1 MNIQIFSTLII
12 ILVFNS
18 ITDAQSTFENIDNR
32 SKNFEFELGTF
43 LNIGS
48 EQFEFDGYLEVKTRS
63 GIFSDIWFDQ
73 VDLNQDT
80 DVQRY
85 ASIGFMK
92 EVKNNHILGFGYA
105 NSMINLDELI
115 HEIFIG
121 MTLYSVTGM
130 GYFDVQ
136 NKNFSLIGNF
146 DISSIINFKKFDI
159 SIDGLLYGG
168 NIDMFCRLSK
178 AYNNGFSI
186 GYIFS
191 RERFESSDY
200 KSFEKNGNTYI
211 KEIPFEKNGFF
222 NSIFIGYVF

>member
-18 ITDAQSTFENIDNR
+18 ITDAQSTFENIDSR

-48 EQFEFDGYLEVKTRS
+48 EQFEFDGYLEMKTRS

-92 EVKNNHILGFGYA
+92 EIKNNHILGFGYA

-130 GYFDVQ
+130 GYFNVQ

-168 NIDMFCRLSK
+168 NIDMFCRISK

-191 RERFESSDY
+191 KEPYESNEEKIY
-200 KSFEKNGNTYI
+200 EKNGTTYV
-211 KEIPFEKNGFF
+211 KEQTIVKDGFF
-222 NSIFIGYVF
+222 SLIFIGYVF

>member
-18 ITDAQSTFENIDNR
+18 ITDAQSTFENIDSR

-48 EQFEFDGYLEVKTRS
+48 EQFEFDGYLEMKTRS

-92 EVKNNHILGFGYA
+92 EIKNNHILGFGYA

-121 MTLYSVTGM
+121 MTLYSVTGL

-146 DISSIINFKKFDI
+146 DISSIINLKKFDI

>member
-1 MNIQIFSTLII
+1 MNIQIFFTLII
-12 ILVFNS
+12 ILVS
-18 ITDAQSTFENIDNR
+18 HSKTDAQSTFENIDSKN
-32 SKNFEFELGTF
+32 KNFEFELGTF

-48 EQFEFDGYLEVKTRS
+48 EQFEFDGYLEMKTRS

-80 DVQRY
+80 DIQRY

-92 EVKNNHILGFGYA
+92 EVKKNHILGFGYA

-115 HEIFIG
+115 HELFIG
-121 MTLYSVTGM
+121 MTLNNITGM

-136 NKNFSLIGNF
+136 NKNLSLIGNF

-168 NIDMFCRLSK
+168 NIDMFCRISK

-191 RERFESSDY
+191 KEPYESNEEKIY
-200 KSFEKNGNTYI
+200 EKNGTTYI
-211 KEIPFEKNGFF
+211 KEQTIVKDGFF
-222 NSIFIGYVF
+222 SSIFIGYVF

>member
-18 ITDAQSTFENIDNR
+18 ITDAQSTFENIDSR

-48 EQFEFDGYLEVKTRS
+48 EQFEFDGYLEMKTRS

-146 DISSIINFKKFDI
+146 DISSIINLKKFDI

>member
-48 EQFEFDGYLEVKTRS
+48 EQFEFDGYFEVKTRS

-191 RERFESSDY
+191 RERFESSDF

>member
-1 MNIQIFSTLII
+1 MNIKILFTLIV
-12 ILVFNS
+12 ILVSHS
-18 ITDAQSTFENIDNR
+18 IIDAQSAFKNVDSKT
-32 SKNFEFELGTF
+32 KNFEFELGTF

-48 EQFEFDGYLEVKTRS
+48 EQFEFDGYLEMKTRS

-80 DVQRY
+80 DIQRY

-92 EVKNNHILGFGYA
+92 EIKKNHILGFGYA

-115 HEIFIG
+115 HELFIG
-121 MTLYSVTGM
+121 MSLDDITGM
-130 GYFDVQ
+130 GYFDIQ

-146 DISSIINFKKFDI
+146 DISSIINLKKFDI

>member
-12 ILVFNS
+12 ILVFHS
-18 ITDAQSTFENIDNR
+18 ITDAQSTFENIDSKN
-32 SKNFEFELGTF
+32 KNFEFELGTF

-48 EQFEFDGYLEVKTRS
+48 EQFEFDGYLEIKTRS

-92 EVKNNHILGFGYA
+92 EVKKNHILGFGYA

-115 HEIFIG
+115 HELFIG
-121 MTLYSVTGM
+121 MSLDDITGM
-130 GYFDVQ
+130 GYFDIQ

-168 NIDMFCRLSK
+168 NIDMFCRISK

-191 RERFESSDY
+191 KEPYESNEEKIY
-200 KSFEKNGNTYI
+200 EKNGTTYV
-211 KEIPFEKNGFF
+211 KEQTIVKDGFF
-222 NSIFIGYVF
+222 SSIFIGYVF

>member
-12 ILVFNS
+12 ILVFHS
-18 ITDAQSTFENIDNR
+18 ITDAQSTFENIDSR

-191 RERFESSDY
+191 RERFESSDF

>member
-1 MNIQIFSTLII
+1 MNIKIFFTLII
-12 ILVFNS
+12 ILVSHS
-18 ITDAQSTFENIDNR
+18 IIDAQSAFKNVDSKT
-32 SKNFEFELGTF
+32 KNFEFELGTF

-48 EQFEFDGYLEVKTRS
+48 EQFEFDGYLEMKTRS

-92 EVKNNHILGFGYA
+92 ELKKNHILGFGYA

-115 HEIFIG
+115 HELFIG
-121 MTLYSVTGM
+121 MSLDDITGM
-130 GYFDVQ
+130 GYFDIQ

-168 NIDMFCRLSK
+168 NIDMFCRISK

-191 RERFESSDY
+191 KEPYESNEEKIY
-200 KSFEKNGNTYI
+200 EKNGTTYV
-211 KEIPFEKNGFF
+211 KEQTIVKDGFF
-222 NSIFIGYVF
+222 SSIFIGYVF

>member
-12 ILVFNS
+12 IIVFHS
-18 ITDAQSTFENIDNR
+18 ITDAQSTFENIDSR

-48 EQFEFDGYLEVKTRS
+48 EQFEFDGYLEMKTRS

-80 DVQRY
+80 DIQRY

-92 EVKNNHILGFGYA
+92 EVKKNHILGFGYA

-168 NIDMFCRLSK
+168 NIDMFCRISK

-191 RERFESSDY
+191 KEPYESNEEKIY
-200 KSFEKNGNTYI
+200 EKNGTTYV
-211 KEIPFEKNGFF
+211 KEQTIVKDGFF
-222 NSIFIGYVF
+222 SSIFIGYVF

>member
-1 MNIQIFSTLII
+1 MNIQIFFTLII
-12 ILVFNS
+12 ILVSHS
-18 ITDAQSTFENIDNR
+18 ITDAQSTFENVD
-32 SKNFEFELGTF
+32 SKTKNFEFELGTF

-48 EQFEFDGYLEVKTRS
+48 EQFEFDGYLEMKTRS

-80 DVQRY
+80 DIQRY

-92 EVKNNHILGFGYA
+92 EVKKNHILGFGYA

-115 HEIFIG
+115 HELFIG
-121 MTLYSVTGM
+121 MTLDNITGM

-136 NKNFSLIGNF
+136 NKNLSLIGNF

-168 NIDMFCRLSK
+168 NIDMFCRISK
-178 AYNNGFSI
+178 SYNNGFSI

-191 RERFESSDY
+191 KEPYESNEEKIY
-200 KSFEKNGNTYI
+200 EKNGTTYI
-211 KEIPFEKNGFF
+211 KEQTIVKDGFF
-222 NSIFIGYVF
+222 SSIFIGYVF